1 MTSTPNV
8 LFLCVHNAGRS
19 QMAAGWMR
27 HLAGDSVGVYS
38 AGSEPAETINAVAVE
53 AMAEVGIDI
62 VGNEPQRWTDEMLQ
76 EVDVVIT
83 MGCGDECPY
92 VPGTRYEDWE
102 LTDPAGQGI
111 ATVRPIRDE
120 IGQRVRGLLA
130 ELVPPAQQPVGSAEA
145 GRSPMGFDLDVAK
158 AFSLKV
164 WQYKQGEVVSAMVH
178 LGDRLGLYRS
188 LYTQGPATSEL
199 LADATGLDER
209 WLREWLLGQAAAGL
223 VERSAEAVYSM
234 TDEQAAVLVDEDSLL
249 FATASFGGG
258 FSREDYDRMTHSMET
273 GIGFTY
279 GEMGIEA
286 ARQLDRTNAPW
297 LRGFLPTAV
306 IPLLPGVVDK
316 LKTGARVLDIGCG
329 GGVALEGLITR
340 YPNSRYVG
348 MDPSGPAVEVAR
360 ERFDGQANVEIHLA
374 GGETLHDD
382 EGFDLVMTLDCL
394 HDMSRPDQTAQ
405 SIRGALKEDGTWL
418 VKEIKCGPTYESNQ
432 RNPLQALM
440 YGYSVSSCLA
450 SATVE
455 EDGLGLGTLG
465 MDPDTLAKIAE
476 EAGFTSFEKLS
487 TPDPVHFYYRIAV

>member
-1 MTSTPNV
+1 
-8 LFLCVHNAGRS
+8 
-19 QMAAGWMR
+19 MAAGWMR
-27 HLAGDSVGVYS
+27 HLAGDSIGVYS
-38 AGSEPAETINAVAVE
+38 AGSEPAATINPVAVE

-62 VGNEPQRWTDEMLQ
+62 VGNQPQRWTDEMLQ

-111 ATVRPIRDE
+111 DTVRPIRDE
-120 IGQRVRGLLA
+120 IEQRVRRLLA
-130 ELVPPAQQPVGSAEA
+130 ELVPPTEKLAASNKAE
-145 GRSPMGFDLDVAK
+145 GNYMGFDLDAAK

-164 WQYKQGEVVSAMVH
+164 WQYKQGEVVAAMVH

-188 LYTQGPATSEL
+188 LFTQGPATSEL
-199 LADATGLDER
+199 LAEATGLDER

-223 VERSAEAVYSM
+223 VERTSDGFYSM

-258 FSREDYDRMTHSMET
+258 FSREDHDRMAHSMET

-279 GEMGIEA
+279 GELGIEA
-286 ARQLDRTNAPW
+286 ARQLDRTNGPW
-297 LRGFLPTAV
+297 LRSFLPTAV
-306 IPLLPGVVDK
+306 IPLLPGVVEK
-316 LKTGARVLDIGCG
+316 LTTGARVLDIGCG
-329 GGVALEGLITR
+329 GGVALEGLADR
-340 YPNSRYVG
+340 YPHSTYVG

-360 ERFDGQANVEIHLA
+360 ERFDGRDNVEIHLA
-374 GGETLHDD
+374 GGETLFDE
-382 EGFDLVMTLDCL
+382 EGFDLIMTLDCL
-394 HDMSRPDQTAQ
+394 HDMSRPDLAAQ
-405 SIRGALKEDGTWL
+405 SIRSSLAPHGTWL

-450 SATVE
+450 SATLE
-455 EDGLGLGTLG
+455 EGGFGLGTLG
-465 MDPDTLAKIAE
+465 MDPDTLAKIVTD
-476 EAGFTSFEKLS
+476 AGFTSFEKLQ
-487 TPDPVHFYYRIAV
+487 TPDPVHFYYRVAA